1 MLSEEIKNLQLDGD
15 MDESPETILKYS
27 TDASLFFIKPALV
40 VFPKNVEDIK
50 KLILFVSEEKKK
62 GRDISLTARSAGTDM
77 TGGPLTESI
86 VVEFTKYFNHLLELG
101 DDWAIVEPGMYY
113 RDFEKQTLT
122 KNLILPSYPASREIC
137 AMGGIVNNNSG
148 GEKTLRYGKTE
159 RYVESVTMV
168 LADGNEYEFSKIT
181 EDELQKKISLEN
193 FEGQIYKQM
202 FNLINDN
209 YDIIKQAKPNVTK
222 NSAGYYLWNVYDK
235 EAKTFDMAKLIVG
248 AQGTLGLMTKAKIK
262 LVHTKKASKL
272 LVIFIKDLSLL
283 SKLSSIILPFNPE
296 SFETY
301 DDNTFKLAIK
311 FFPEILHQIK
321 SNIMKIMLKT
331 FPEFWMIITG
341 GIPKLVLLAE
351 FSADSKEEAKQL
363 AENAKEAL
371 QKSMGNKIKMR
382 VTQSDEETEEFW
394 IIRRESF
401 NLLRKHVRGLRT
413 APFIDDFSVRVEYLP
428 ELLPKLYEILSR
440 YKLLYTIAGH
450 VGDGNFHIIPLM
462 DLTNPKSKEIIKNLS
477 KEVYDLI
484 IKFGGTI
491 TSEHNDGII
500 RTPFLR
506 QMYGDKVYDLFVR
519 TKHIFDPLNIF
530 NPGKKVGGTFEYA
543 QNHINAQKA

>member
-1 MLSEEIKNLQLDGD
+1 MLYEEIRNIIKGDADNSPKTLLQ
-15 MDESPETILKYS
+15 YS
-27 TDASLFFIKPALV
+27 TDASLFFVKPTLV

-50 KLILFVSEEKKK
+50 KLVRFVSEEKKK

-86 VVEFTKYFNHLLELG
+86 VVEFTRYFNHLLELKE
-101 DDWAIVEPGMYY
+101 DYAIVEPGMYY

-159 RYVESVTMV
+159 RYVESVNMV

-181 EDELQKKISLEN
+181 EDELQKKMSLEN
-193 FEGQIYKQM
+193 FEGQVYKEI
-202 FNLINDN
+202 FKLINDH
-209 YDIIKQAKPNVTK
+209 YDFIKNAKPDVTK
-222 NSAGYYLWNVYDK
+222 NSSGYALWNVYDK
-235 EAKTFDMAKLIVG
+235 GTGTFDMAKLIVG
-248 AQGTLGLMTKAKIK
+248 AQGTLGFMTKAKIK
-262 LVHTKKASKL
+262 LIHPKKASKL
-272 LVIFIKDLSLL
+272 LIIFLKDLSLV
-283 SKLSSIILPFNPE
+283 SKATSIVLPFNPE
-296 SFETY
+296 SFEIY

-311 FFPEILHQIK
+311 FFPEILRQVNA
-321 SNIMKIMLKT
+321 NIVKLILKT
-331 FPEFWMIITG
+331 LPEFWLLITG

-351 FSADSKEEAKQL
+351 FSGDTSKEVDRIAQH
-363 AENAKEAL
+363 AKEAL
-371 QKSMGNKIKMR
+371 HKNLGSNIKMR
-382 VTQSDEETEEFW
+382 ITQSGEEAEEFW
-394 IIRRESF
+394 VIRRESF

-413 APFIDDFSVRVEYLP
+413 APFIDDFSVKVDLLP
-428 ELLPKLYEILSR
+428 EFFPKLYDILGR

-484 IKFGGTI
+484 IKFNGTI

-506 QMYGDKVYDLFVR
+506 QMYGDKAYDLFVK
-519 TKHIFDPLNIF
+519 TKYIFDPLNIF

-543 QNHINAQKA
+543 QDHINTQKT

>member
-1 MLSEEIKNLQLDGD
+1 MLSEEIKNLIKGD
-15 MDESPETILKYS
+15 VDDSEKTLLQYS
-27 TDASLFFIKPALV
+27 TDASLFFVKPKVV
-40 VFPKNVEDIK
+40 VFPKSTEDIK
-50 KLILFVSEEKKK
+50 ALVRFVTEEKKR

-86 VVEFTKYFNHLLELG
+86 VVEFTRYFNHLLEFKE
-101 DDWAIVEPGMYY
+101 DYAVVEPGMYY

-137 AMGGIVNNNSG
+137 AMGGIVANNSG

-168 LADGNEYEFSKIT
+168 LADGNEYEFSKLG
-181 EDELQKKISLEN
+181 EKELQKKLSLPG
-193 FEGQIYKQM
+193 FEGQVYKKM
-202 FNLINDN
+202 FELINDN
-209 YDIIKQAKPNVTK
+209 YDLIKNAKPNVTK

-235 EAKTFDMAKLIVG
+235 ESKTFDMAKVIVG
-248 AQGTLGLMTKAKIK
+248 SQGTLGIITKMK
-262 LVHTKKASKL
+262 LKLIHPKKASQL
-272 LVIFIKDLSLL
+272 LIIFLKDFSFIGQL
-283 SKLSSIILPFNPE
+283 SKIILSGNLE
-296 SFETY
+296 SLETY

-321 SNIMKIMLKT
+321 SGIIKIMLRT
-331 FPEFWMIITG
+331 LPELWLIIKG
-341 GIPKLVLLAE
+341 GIPKLVILAE
-351 FSADSKEEAKQL
+351 FTADTEQDAL
-363 AENAKEAL
+363 IAVNAARDAL
-371 QKSMGNKIKMR
+371 HKNLGGKLKMR
-382 VTQSDEETEEFW
+382 ITKSDEETKEFW

-413 APFIDDFSVRVEYLP
+413 APFIDDFSVRFERLP
-428 ELLPKLYEILSR
+428 EFLPKLYEILDR

-462 DLTNPKSKEIIKNLS
+462 DLTNPTSKEIIKNLS
-477 KEVYDLI
+477 KEVYDLVMQ
-484 IKFGGTI
+484 FNGTI

-506 QMYGDKVYDLFVR
+506 QMYGDEVYGLFLK
-519 TKHIFDPLNIF
+519 TKYIFDPLNIF
-530 NPGKKVGGTFEYA
+530 NPGKKVGGTFAYA
-543 QNHINAQKA
+543 ESHINTKKP